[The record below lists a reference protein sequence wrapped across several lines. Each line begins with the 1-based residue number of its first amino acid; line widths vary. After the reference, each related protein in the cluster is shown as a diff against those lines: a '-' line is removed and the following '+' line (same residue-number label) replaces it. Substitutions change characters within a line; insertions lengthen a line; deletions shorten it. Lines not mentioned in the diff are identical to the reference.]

1 MLKRLSLILVIVLLS
16 SIMVQSVGAQTTGE
30 RVHVVRQG
38 DTLQTIAAL
47 YNTTWQAIAARNAL
61 ANPNHIY
68 VGQRLII
75 PAPNTNVNQT
85 VRTYTVQA
93 GDNLTAIA
101 NRYNTTLQALMTTN
115 SLTTSSVLYVG
126 QVLQLPA
133 QGGVITPAQPA
144 VVRTPAQTTTATTPR
159 PATAIT
165 ARTVVNGYYYVLAG
179 DNLSSI
185 ARYFGVDMWTIA
197 RANGILNLNY
207 IYSGMPLRIP
217 GR

>member
-1 MLKRLSLILVIVLLS
+1 MLKRLSLIIIVIFIALF
-16 SIMVQSVGAQTTGE
+16 MVQSVSAQTTTTGE
-30 RVHVVRQG
+30 RIHVVRQG
-38 DTLQTIAAL
+38 DTLRSIADL
-47 YNTTWQAIAARNAL
+47 YQTTWQAIAARNAL
-61 ANPNHIY
+61 ANPNRIY
-68 VGQRLII
+68 VGQRLVI

-101 NRYNTTLQALMTTN
+101 NRYNTTVQALAVTN
-115 SLTTSSVLYVG
+115 NLTTSSVLYVG

-133 QGGVITPAQPA
+133 QGGVIAPPRTPA
-144 VVRTPAQTTTATTPR
+144 VVNPPVPVVPR
-159 PATAIT
+159 PVIIT
-165 ARTVVNGYYYVLAG
+165 RTIVNGYYYVVPG

-197 RANGILNLNY
+197 RANNILNLNH
-207 IYSGMPLRIP
+207 IYAGMPLRIP

>member
-1 MLKRLSLILVIVLLS
+1 MIKRLGLMVIVVFIS
-16 SIMVQSVGAQTTGE
+16 MMVVQTASAQTIGAGE
-30 RVHVVRQG
+30 RIHVVRQG
-38 DTLQTIAAL
+38 DTLRTIATT

-61 ANPNHIY
+61 ANPNVIY
-68 VGQRLII
+68 VGQRLVI
-75 PAPNTNVNQT
+75 PAPGTNVNQT

-101 NRYNTTLQALMTTN
+101 NRYNTTVQALAVTN
-115 SLTTSSVLYVG
+115 GISPNAVLYVG
-126 QVLQLPA
+126 RVLQLPA

-144 VVRTPAQTTTATTPR
+144 VVTPVTR
-159 PATAIT
+159 PASAIT
-165 ARTVVNGYYYVLAG
+165 LRTVVNGYYYVLAG

-185 ARYFGVDMWTIA
+185 ARYFGTDMWTIA
-197 RANGILNLNY
+197 RANGILNLNH

>member
-16 SIMVQSVGAQTTGE
+16 GIMVQSINAQTTGE

-61 ANPNHIY
+61 ANPNRIY

-115 SLTTSSVLYVG
+115 SLTSSSVLYVG

-133 QGGVITPAQPA
+133 QGGVITPAQPT
-144 VVRTPAQTTTATTPR
+144 VVRTPAQTTTTPR
-159 PATAIT
+159 PATVIT
-165 ARTVVNGYYYVLAG
+165 TRTVVNGYYYVLAG

-197 RANGILNLNY
+197 RANGILNLNH

-217 GR
+217 GK

>member
-16 SIMVQSVGAQTTGE
+16 GIMVQSINAQTTGE

-38 DTLQTIAAL
+38 DTLQTIAVL

-61 ANPNHIY
+61 ANPNRIY

-115 SLTTSSVLYVG
+115 SLTSSSVLYVG

-133 QGGVITPAQPA
+133 QGGVITPAQPT
-144 VVRTPAQTTTATTPR
+144 VVRTPAQTTTTPR
-159 PATAIT
+159 PATVIT
-165 ARTVVNGYYYVLAG
+165 TRTVVNGYYYVLAG

-197 RANGILNLNY
+197 RANGILNLNH

-217 GR
+217 GK

>member
-1 MLKRLSLILVIVLLS
+1 MIKRISLILVIVLMSLF
-16 SIMVQSVGAQTTGE
+16 IVQAASAQTTAPGE
-30 RVHVVRQG
+30 RIHVVRQG
-38 DTLQTIAAL
+38 DTLRSIATL

-61 ANPNHIY
+61 ANPNRIY
-68 VGQRLII
+68 VGQRLVI
-75 PAPNTNVNQT
+75 PAPGTNVNQT
-85 VRTYTVQA
+85 VRTYTVQR
-93 GDNLTAIA
+93 GDSLTSIA
-101 NRYNTTLQALMTTN
+101 NRYNTTVQALASTN
-115 SLTTSSVLYVG
+115 GLTTTSILYVG

-144 VVRTPAQTTTATTPR
+144 VVRPS
-159 PATAIT
+159 AIT
-165 ARTVVNGYYYVLAG
+165 VRTVVNGYYYVLPG

-197 RANGILNLNY
+197 RANNILNLNH

>member
-38 DTLQTIAAL
+38 DTLQTIATL

-61 ANPNHIY
+61 ANPNRIY

-115 SLTTSSVLYVG
+115 NLTSSSVLYVG

-144 VVRTPAQTTTATTPR
+144 VVRTPTQTTTTPR
-159 PATAIT
+159 PTTVIT
-165 ARTVVNGYYYVLAG
+165 TRTIVNGYYYVLAG

-197 RANGILNLNY
+197 RANGILNLNH

-217 GR
+217 GK

>member
-1 MLKRLSLILVIVLLS
+1 MIKRISLMLVVVLMSLFIVQATS
-16 SIMVQSVGAQTTGE
+16 AQTTTTGE
-30 RVHVVRQG
+30 RIHVVRQG
-38 DTLQTIAAL
+38 DTLRSIAAL

-61 ANPNHIY
+61 ANPNRIY

-75 PAPNTNVNQT
+75 PAPGTNVNVT
-85 VRTYTVQA
+85 VRTYTVQP
-93 GDNLTAIA
+93 GDSLTAIA
-101 NRYNTTLQALMTTN
+101 NRYNTTVQALASTN
-115 SLTTSSVLYVG
+115 GLTTTSVLFVG

-144 VVRTPAQTTTATTPR
+144 VVRPPAQTP
-159 PATAIT
+159 AIT
-165 ARTVVNGYYYVLAG
+165 VRTVVNGYYYVLPG

-197 RANGILNLNY
+197 RANNILNLNH